1 MLLTTKKRNPLSDNQ
16 PSNNWTQLV
25 FKGSVE
31 RVGGQPPDCKF
42 NTLKH
47 CLYPEIMP
55 CPYNSMS
62 LRGRDFSSSPT
73 APPPPQTGCR
83 LSPSEVS
90 LAFVPFCHL
99 GEGHHLTGL
108 PPAYLFLLEPELVGE
123 PKLLAAEDDPPTC
136 LRGAFAPTA
145 ITDNSVKHED
155 MEL

>member
-1 MLLTTKKRNPLSDNQ
+1 M
-16 PSNNWTQLV
+16 

-31 RVGGQPPDCKF
+31 HVGGQPPDCKC

-55 CPYNSMS
+55 SPYKSMS
-62 LRGRDFSSSPT
+62 LRGRYFSSS
-73 APPPPQTGCR
+73 PPPPQTKKLNHR
-83 LSPSEVS
+83 LPSLSLSEVS
-90 LAFVPFCHL
+90 LDFVPFCHL

-145 ITDNSVKHED
+145 ITDNSQA
-155 MEL
+155 